1 MKTRLFLIAALSPL
15 LAYAQT
21 STKDS
26 LGLAIAPGL
35 TPVIADSQT
44 EIGFF
49 NAFVTYRTADTS
61 NYRVA
66 QGTNLLQLQRGMS
79 RRNRLSAGVDFLFSN
94 LRFGPDTEVVPL
106 GVFGRPPLN
115 GIGAHTLSA
124 VGIRVRY
131 VPFIEHYEFTL
142 QGSAYFPVSTQQNRA
157 LLGEDRTRLSVQGN
171 YATLFAPGWYVVGQ
185 IGPQVRISNDDRKQ
199 TTWELPISA
208 YLVRRLLTTASGQRL
223 YVFGNAGYFSSFE
236 KRFKGGL
243 RQVDWLFN
251 VGAGAQWVFNPQW
264 SLSIGWQGLP
274 AYDETVLIKKGSYS
288 AFSVGARYVGG
299 R

>member
-1 MKTRLFLIAALSPL
+1 MKTFFCFIIALFPL
-15 LAYAQT
+15 LANAQT
-21 STKDS
+21 VPNDS

-35 TPVIADSQT
+35 TPVIADNQT

-49 NAFVTYRTADTS
+49 NSFVTYRPADTLG
-61 NYRVA
+61 NRVA
-66 QGTNLLQLQRGMS
+66 QGTQLIQLQRGMS
-79 RRNRLSAGVDFLFSN
+79 RRNRFSAGVDFLFSN
-94 LRFGPDTEVVPL
+94 LRFGPDTEVGPL
-106 GVFGRPPLN
+106 GVFGKDPVQ
-115 GIGAHTLSA
+115 GVGAHTLSA
-124 VGIRVRY
+124 VGMRVRY

-142 QGSAYFPVSTQQNRA
+142 QGSAYFPVATQQNRA

-199 TTWELPISA
+199 TTWELPVNA
-208 YLVRRLLTTASGQRL
+208 YLIRRLLTTASGQRL
-223 YVFGNAGYFSSFE
+223 YVFGNAGYISTFE
-236 KRFKGGL
+236 KRFKAGL
-243 RQVDWLFN
+243 RQVDWLVN

-264 SLSIGWQGLP
+264 SVSVGWQGLP
-274 AYDETVLIKKGSYS
+274 AFSDAINIKKGSYS